1 MIRLLVNVTLPNN
14 TTLFCGEI
22 VTTLPDPR
30 GIIKGAFRYSPEYL
44 KHPMAFSLDPVN
56 LPLSSKEFQT
66 NRPEGVHAVFEDA
79 LPDDWGRAL
88 LIKKARLGRG
98 EQTIPRLLE
107 VLGTNGLGALSFES
121 RPDRSA
127 GKPGQDSSAN
137 IKNLGTLLDTALR
150 YESGLYVDEKE
161 LQLLYQ
167 SGSSP
172 GGARPKILCRKVKTG
187 SLWIAK
193 FPRHNDTFH
202 VESIEAATLELA
214 KRSGLSVPEFEIQKT
229 GNKEAL
235 LVRRFDISNHGGRN
249 HMISMQTLLQ
259 AQGYYFLSYDDMF
272 NVVKIHSYQPSID
285 VPALFQQMI
294 FNVAIGNTDD
304 HLKNFCMLHKEP
316 GFCLSPVYDVLPDI
330 YEKREHSL
338 SFPSGAGFLPP
349 DRKILQCMGKAYN
362 IEGAGQIIDNVLQAV
377 SDWKNVFRQY
387 DVPELEIQRLEWSI
401 NRRIKS
407 LGTKKPR

>member
-1 MIRLLVNVTLPNN
+1 MIRLLVNVTLPSNK
-14 TTLFCGEI
+14 TLSCGEI
-22 VTTLPDPR
+22 VTTRPDPR
-30 GIIKGAFRYSPEYL
+30 GIIQGAFRYAPEYL
-44 KHPMAFSLDPVN
+44 KHPLAFPLDPVN

-79 LPDDWGRAL
+79 LPDDWGRNL
-88 LIKKARLGRG
+88 LIKKAKLGRG

-107 VLGTNGLGALSFES
+107 ILGSNGLGALSFES
-121 RPDRSA
+121 KQDRPAKLDPSA
-127 GKPGQDSSAN
+127 G
-137 IKNLGTLLDTALR
+137 IKDLGTLLNAASR
-150 YESGLYVDEKE
+150 YESGLPLDEEE

-172 GGARPKILCRKVKTG
+172 GGARPKALCRKETG

-214 KRSGLSVPEFEIQKT
+214 KRSGLPVPEFEIRDIGKS
-229 GNKEAL
+229 KVL
-235 LVRRFDISNHGGRN
+235 LVRRFDISGHGGRY

-259 AQGYYFLSYDDMF
+259 AQGYYFLSYNDMF
-272 NVVKIHSYQPSID
+272 DVVKAHSYQPSID
-285 VPALFQQMI
+285 VPFLFRQMI

-304 HLKNFCMLHKEP
+304 HLKNFCMLHKKS
-316 GFCLSPVYDVLPDI
+316 GYCLSPVYDVLPDI

-349 DRKILQCMGKAYN
+349 GRKTLQSMAAAHN
-362 IEGAGQIIDNVLQAV
+362 IETASQIIDAVQKAV
-377 SDWKNVFRQY
+377 SGWKNVFQQY
-387 DVPELEIQRLEWSI
+387 KVPELEIHRLEWSI
-401 NRRIKS
+401 NRRIDS
-407 LGTKKPR
+407 LGETRKA

>member
-1 MIRLLVNVTLPNN
+1 MIRLLVNVTLPSNK
-14 TTLFCGEI
+14 TLSCGEI
-22 VTTLPDPR
+22 VTTRPDPR
-30 GIIKGAFRYSPEYL
+30 GIIQGAFRYAPEYL
-44 KHPMAFSLDPVN
+44 KHPLAFPLDPVN

-79 LPDDWGRAL
+79 LPDDWGRNL
-88 LIKKARLGRG
+88 LIKKAKLGRG

-107 VLGTNGLGALSFES
+107 ILGSNGLGALSFES
-121 RPDRSA
+121 KQDRPAKLDPSA
-127 GKPGQDSSAN
+127 G
-137 IKNLGTLLDTALR
+137 IKDLGTLLNAASR
-150 YESGLYVDEKE
+150 YESGLPLDEEE

-172 GGARPKILCRKVKTG
+172 GGARPKALCRKETG

-214 KRSGLSVPEFEIQKT
+214 KRSGLPVPEFEIQDIGKS
-229 GNKEAL
+229 KVL
-235 LVRRFDISNHGGRN
+235 LVRRFDISGHGGRY

-259 AQGYYFLSYDDMF
+259 AQGYYFLSYNDMF
-272 NVVKIHSYQPSID
+272 DVVKAHSYQPSID
-285 VPALFQQMI
+285 VPFLFRQMI

-304 HLKNFCMLHKEP
+304 HLKNFCMLHKKS
-316 GFCLSPVYDVLPDI
+316 GYCLSPVYDVLPDI

-349 DRKILQCMGKAYN
+349 GRKTLQSMAAAHN
-362 IEGAGQIIDNVLQAV
+362 IETASQIIDAVQKAV
-377 SDWKNVFRQY
+377 SGWKNVFQQY
-387 DVPELEIQRLEWSI
+387 KVPELEIHRLEWSI
-401 NRRIKS
+401 NRRIDS
-407 LGTKKPR
+407 LGETRKA